1 MTFRATDSLASRFL
15 CFASILTFAGSALI
29 LRGQSIQ
36 TVAGGG
42 SLDGSAANAV
52 GLYGPRGIVFDSAGN
67 LYVAQDAASQV
78 VRIDRATGILTTIAG
93 NGGSGFSGDGVLAP
107 FATLNRPREIVLDS
121 ANNLYIADSANNRV
135 RRIDLATGII
145 TTIAGGGTPADG
157 IGDGGP
163 ATDAALRV
171 PWGLALFDGKLF
183 ISEAAF
189 DAHRIRV
196 VVVAP
201 GRPDSGRI
209 TTYAGT
215 GEKGFRDGAATGA
228 QFDQP
233 LGLAVDA
240 SGALYVADSGNN
252 RVRRIDAASKNV
264 TTYAGGGSPGDGV
277 GDGLAATS
285 AALDLPVTLAF
296 DAGENLHLSGVD
308 GKVRRVDRR
317 TNVISTIATPSLYLP
332 YGLAFDRDS
341 NLYVTDS
348 DRSIIFRITPSGVQS
363 IHAGGGGFTGD
374 GRIATAAV
382 LRGPRGMAI
391 DPAGNLFIADTANA
405 RVRRVDAATGRI
417 STVAGSG
424 GVYAQAQEGAPAVE
438 ASIGYVLDVALD
450 ATGNL
455 YTADIHNYRIWKID
469 RAGRIT
475 TFAGGGEPADGF
487 GDGGPATSARIHPSG
502 VSVDSRGNVLIA
514 EGDRNRVRRVDPS
527 GIIRTIAGSGAGE
540 ESAGYSGDSGP
551 ANAAKL
557 RTPLRAVADAEGNI
571 YVSDSGNGVVRR
583 IDATGTITTYAGVA
597 GGGENL
603 IDDVPA
609 LQTNMTPGFL
619 ALDDGGNLF
628 IADIAFHRIR
638 KIDARSR
645 VISTVAGS
653 ATFYLDGDYAGDEG
667 PARRAKL
674 HFGYTSGGVAVR
686 ANGDLYVADT
696 ENNRVRAVYTCRA
709 VSSPPLSAPAADA
722 TEVATAPRLE
732 WGAVAGAY
740 RYDLYLDVA
749 GASTLIAPD
758 LTSTSFAPS
767 NLARGARYSWRVVAK
782 GDPFCQPQSTST
794 SAVRSFVVTRGCS
807 APSEFR
813 PTAPADGASVASTS
827 LTLSWEPAAGASTY
841 ELYLGAGSSTPVLVQ
856 RGMTGTSTVVNGLV
870 PGSRYSWFVQARSA
884 CDSTITRAAATRSF
898 SVAGVCSPP
907 GGFEL
912 DSPQHQQAGVPLLPV
927 LRWSAAINA
936 VSYDV
941 YFGTAAEPPL
951 FARDVP
957 ATSLA
962 LPKLERGV
970 RHFWRVVAKS
980 ACDSS
985 LDRSTATRSFTTES
999 TCAVPDR
1006 PVITFLPSTVKRGQ
1020 SYAMTWRGDLSLT
1033 TTSTYLVERSSSVG
1047 FTTLLDS
1054 QLTNSTSASF
1064 VASAAGVI
1072 FHRVRAIAECDPSA
1086 PGPHSE
1092 ISSTTVQSPLPNV
1105 VFTVQPKARLI
1116 GVGERLE
1123 DKPESFALEN
1133 IGETAVAIS
1142 VRKSE
1147 IDSVPFF
1154 TIVDPEGGD
1163 PALLTLQPRVPKRL
1177 EIRFS
1182 GPPRDVAGAYE
1193 GVVFAT
1199 IAGDSLAVTP
1209 YAFVTLKVGGGDA
1222 AEPVFEVNGRRS
1234 EHLLLPPA
1242 AEDATRPPAFVDIR
1256 NSGPAPMDLAAEIGP
1271 ELWLELE
1278 PGWND
1283 TPIPPN
1289 AVRRVRLL
1297 TRRNRAPDQ
1306 SALPRATY
1314 LTLRTRGGKSARLL
1328 VQDNGPTVV
1337 EEGRGSVLDPA
1348 ARSHILPEVVSRDSR
1363 NGNPQQTLIH
1373 LSNVGGEP
1381 VQVELVFTPTGAD
1394 GFDRALVRR
1403 TSVIVPP
1410 NDVATFRDPLGT
1422 LFALAPPATGQVEV
1436 RVAPQKFGLISVR
1449 SSVSSFL
1456 AAGGAARYDVPSF
1469 ARGEGASLGRD
1480 SRIIGMRADSQ
1491 ISSDLVL
1498 VETTGVDGASVR
1510 AAWIDQDG
1518 NRRGEIVVAVPRYG
1532 RRVVEGLPAAFGSA
1546 AMQGTLELSVRSGGG
1561 TVAGYLV
1568 QRAAASDS
1576 GTTLAAR
1583 RAAAEGPN
1591 KVFLA
1596 FERAPENTQLSL
1608 VSVVPLIVSGS
1619 LAGAPSVQYR
1629 TAAVFSAG
1637 GSTASFQ
1644 IAFVDFT
1651 GNRLEKSVTVSALK
1665 TIEFQNLLEQLFL
1678 VSGNQQG
1685 SLFVTHPP
1693 EAGFQILLSGSTS
1706 AGILSTV
1713 AAVPVIAAGSE
1724 QVTSATSAGQRPLY
1738 LDGIEQSI
1746 DATRGSRWSVILN
1759 ETRGRSGVV
1768 RVRLY
1773 ESGNRSVAIAQRD
1786 IAIPPRGRVSL
1797 DSVFAALDLDSPSRR
1812 KDRTN
1817 VLCVVSAMSG
1827 EASVS
1832 ALGLAVDPASGDA
1845 KTFAFRPSGTQ
1856 PSLGTSLVAP
1866 VETAPP
1872 VSSRRRGAI
1881 RP

>member
-1 MTFRATDSLASRFL
+1 MSSRGTRFL
-15 CFASILTFAGSALI
+15 VARLLRFASLLTFAGTALI
-29 LRGQSIQ
+29 VRGQSIQ

-42 SLDGSAANAV
+42 SLDGSLASAV
-52 GLYGPRGIVFDSAGN
+52 GLYGPRGLVFDAAGN
-67 LYVAQDAASQV
+67 LYVAQDAASQII
-78 VRIDRATGILTTIAG
+78 RIARATGILTTVAG

-107 FATLNRPREIVLDS
+107 FASLNRPRELVLDS
-121 ANNLYIADSANNRV
+121 SNNLYVADSANNRV
-135 RRIDLATGII
+135 RKIDLATGII
-145 TTIAGGGTPADG
+145 TTIAGGGTPSDG
-157 IGDGGP
+157 IGDGGL
-163 ATDAALRV
+163 ATEAALRV

-196 VVVAP
+196 VTVAP
-201 GRPDSGRI
+201 GRADSGRI
-209 TTYAGT
+209 TTYAGS
-215 GEKGFRDGAATGA
+215 GEKGFRDGPAAGA

-240 SGALYVADSGNN
+240 SGALFVADSGNN
-252 RVRRIDAASKNV
+252 RVRRIDPVSRNV

-296 DAGENLHLSGVD
+296 DAGANLHLSGVD
-308 GKVRRVDRR
+308 GKVRRIDRSSS
-317 TNVISTIATPSLYLP
+317 VISTIATPPLYLP

-341 NLYVTDS
+341 NLYVSDS
-348 DRSIIFRITPSGVQS
+348 DRSIIYRITPSGAQS
-363 IHAGGGGFTGD
+363 IHAGGGEFTGD

-382 LRGPRGMAI
+382 LRGPRGVAI
-391 DPAGNLFIADTANA
+391 DSAGNLFIADTANA
-405 RVRRVDAATGRI
+405 RVRRVDAASGRI

-424 GVYAQAQEGAPAVE
+424 GVYAQPQEGIAAVE

-450 ATGNL
+450 PSGNL
-455 YTADIHNYRIWKID
+455 YTADIHNNRIWKID
-469 RAGRIT
+469 RAGKIT
-475 TFAGGGEPADGF
+475 TFAGGADPADRF

-514 EGDRNRVRRVDPS
+514 EGDRNRVRRVDSS
-527 GIIRTIAGSGAGE
+527 GVIRTIAGSGAGD
-540 ESAGYSGDSGP
+540 ESSGYSGDGGP
-551 ANAAKL
+551 ATAAKL
-557 RTPLRAVADAEGNI
+557 RTPLRAITDNEGNI
-571 YVSDSGNGVVRR
+571 FISDSGNGVIRR
-583 IDATGTITTYAGVA
+583 IDSNGTITTYAGVA

-619 ALDDGGNLF
+619 TLDDAGNLF
-628 IADIAFHRIR
+628 VVDIAFHRIR
-638 KIDARSR
+638 KIDAKTRM
-645 VISTVAGS
+645 ISTVAGS

-667 PARRAKL
+667 PARAGRLNFA
-674 HFGYTSGGVAVR
+674 YTSGGVAVR
-686 ANGDLYVADT
+686 SNGDLYVADT
-696 ENNRVRAVYTCRA
+696 ENNRIRAVYSCRT
-709 VSSPPLSAPAADA
+709 VSAPALAAPAADA
-722 TEVATAPRLE
+722 TDVGTAPKLE
-732 WGAVAGAY
+732 WSAVPGAY

-749 GASTLIAPD
+749 GASTLIAQD

-782 GDPFCQPQSTST
+782 GDSFCQPLATGS
-794 SAVRSFVVTRGCS
+794 SAVRSFVVTKGCS
-807 APSEFR
+807 APAEFEAA
-813 PTAPADGASVASTS
+813 APADGSIISSTS
-827 LTLSWEPAAGASTY
+827 TTLSWQPARDAATY
-841 ELYLGAGSSTPVLVQ
+841 DIYLGAGTSTPVLVQ
-856 RGMTGTSTVVNGLV
+856 RGVAGTSTVVSGLV
-870 PGSRYSWFVQARSA
+870 PGGRYNWFVQARSG
-884 CDSTITRAAATRSF
+884 CDPTITRAAAARSF
-898 SVAGVCSPP
+898 SIAGSCPPP
-907 GGFEL
+907 GTFDL
-912 DSPQHQQAGVPLLPV
+912 DSPRHQQTGLPLLPV
-927 LRWSAAINA
+927 LRWSAAPNA

-941 YFGTAAEPPL
+941 YFGTTAEPPL
-951 FARDVP
+951 FARDVA
-957 ATSLA
+957 ATSFA

-970 RHFWRVVAKS
+970 TYFWRVVAKS

-985 LDRSTATRSFTTES
+985 LDRTSTTRAFVTDTT
-999 TCAVPDR
+999 CPIPDR

-1020 SYAMTWRGDLSLT
+1020 SYAMTWRGDLTLLT
-1033 TTSTYLVERSSSVG
+1033 ASTYLVERSNTST
-1047 FTTLLDS
+1047 FATLLDS

-1064 VASAAGVI
+1064 VANVAGTI
-1072 FHRVRAIAECDPSA
+1072 FHRVRAISECDPSL

-1092 ISSTTVQSPLPNV
+1092 ILSITVQSALPNV

-1133 IGETAVAIS
+1133 LGEAPVSIS

-1154 TIVDPEGGD
+1154 TIADPDGGD
-1163 PALLTLQPRVPKRL
+1163 PAMLTLQPRMPKRL

-1182 GPPRDVAGAYE
+1182 GPSRDTAGAYE
-1193 GVVFAT
+1193 GLVFAT

-1209 YAFVTLKVGGGDA
+1209 YAFVTLKVGGADA
-1222 AEPVFEVNGRRS
+1222 VEPVFEVGGRRS

-1242 AEDATRPPAFVDIR
+1242 ADDATRPSAFVDIR

-1283 TPIPPN
+1283 SPIPPN

-1297 TRRNRAPDQ
+1297 TKRNRAPDQ

-1328 VQDNGPTVV
+1328 VQDNGLSVV
-1337 EEGRGSVLDPA
+1337 ESGRGSMLDPA
-1348 ARSHILPEVVSRDSR
+1348 ARSHILPEVVSRESR
-1363 NGNPQQTLIH
+1363 NGNPQQTVIH
-1373 LSNVGGEP
+1373 LSNVGGNP

-1403 TSVIVPP
+1403 TSVILPA
-1410 NDVATFRDPLGT
+1410 NDVATFRDPLVT
-1422 LFALAPPATGQVEV
+1422 LFALAPPATGQIEV
-1436 RVAPQKFGLISVR
+1436 RIAPEKFGLVTVR
-1449 SSVSSFL
+1449 SSVGSL
-1456 AAGGAARYDVPSF
+1456 LPAGGAARYDVPSF
-1469 ARGEGASLGRD
+1469 ARGEGAVLGRD

-1491 ISSDLVL
+1491 IASDLVL
-1498 VETTGVDGASVR
+1498 VETTGVDAALVR
-1510 AAWIDQDG
+1510 ATWIDPDG
-1518 NRRGEIVVAVPRYG
+1518 KRRGEIDIAVPRYG
-1532 RRVVEGLPAAFGSA
+1532 RKVVEGVAAAFGSVT
-1546 AMQGTLELSVRSGGG
+1546 MQGTIELSVRSGGG

-1568 QRAAASDS
+1568 QRASASDS
-1576 GTTLAAR
+1576 AATLAAR
-1583 RAAAEGPN
+1583 SAVPESPN

-1596 FERAPENTQLSL
+1596 FERAPENSQLSL
-1608 VSVVPLIVSGS
+1608 VSVVPFVVSGP
-1619 LAGAPSVQYR
+1619 LAGAPSVQYK
-1629 TAAVFSAG
+1629 TAAIFSAG
-1637 GSTASFQ
+1637 GTTAAFQ
-1644 IAFVDFT
+1644 IAFVDLA
-1651 GNRLEKSVTVSALK
+1651 GNRLERSLTVGASK
-1665 TIEFQNLLEQLFL
+1665 TVEFQNLLEQLFS
-1678 VSGNQQG
+1678 VSGSQQG

-1693 EAGFQILLSGSTS
+1693 EAGFQILLSGNTS
-1706 AGILSTV
+1706 SGVLSYV
-1713 AAVPVIAAGSE
+1713 AAVPVITAGSE

-1746 DATRGSRWSVILN
+1746 DPSRGSRWSVILN

-1786 IAIPPRGRVSL
+1786 VAILPRGRVSL
-1797 DSVFAALDLDSPSRR
+1797 DSLFAALDLDSPSRR

-1832 ALGLAVDPASGDA
+1832 ALGLAIDQASGDA

-1866 VETAPP
+1866 VESVPP
-1872 VSSRRRGAI
+1872 VSTRRRGAI